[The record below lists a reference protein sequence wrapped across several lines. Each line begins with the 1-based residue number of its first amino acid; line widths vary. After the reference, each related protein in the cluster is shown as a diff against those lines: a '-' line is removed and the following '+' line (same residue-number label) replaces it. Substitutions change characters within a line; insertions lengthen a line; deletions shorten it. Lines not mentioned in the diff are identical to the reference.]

1 MTDTQLAVR
10 REQALPTMTASLEE
24 LVQAFLASQDIKP
37 ASKATY
43 SRSLKQFTSWLQET
57 GRSTRMET
65 LNRLDILAYRDSL
78 LESGKSA
85 YTVQAYLASVKQLY
99 AWLETEK
106 AYPDITRGIKPGKK
120 PRGFRKD
127 ILSLAS
133 LRAVLEGINRSTLE
147 GLRDYAILS
156 LLARTGLRTIELQR
170 ASIGDLRQEPGLEAG
185 ERVLWIQGKGRD
197 SKDDFVLLTE
207 AAVKPIT
214 DYLKARG
221 KTQDTEPLFSSCSD
235 RNNGQGLTTRSLSR
249 IVKQALRLA
258 GLDSERLTAHSMR
271 HTAIS
276 LAVVGGASLQQVQAM
291 ARHSDP
297 KTTMTYFHNLSR
309 LQSGA
314 ERYIQL

>member
-1 MTDTQLAVR
+1 MTDTQLAR
-10 REQALPTMTASLEE
+10 REQALPIMAASLEE
-24 LVQAFLASQDIKP
+24 LIQAFLDSQDIK
-37 ASKATY
+37 AGSKATY
-43 SRSLKQFTSWLQET
+43 GRSLKQFTSWLQET
-57 GRSTRMET
+57 GRAARMET
-65 LNRLDILAYRDSL
+65 LTRLDILAYRDRL

-85 YTVQAYLASVKQLY
+85 YTIQAYLASVRQLY

-106 AYPDITRGIKPGKK
+106 AYPDITRGIKAGKK

-127 ILSLAS
+127 ILSQAS

-147 GLRDYAILS
+147 GLRDYAIVS
-156 LLARTGLRTIELQR
+156 LLARTGLRTIEVIR
-170 ASIGDLRQEPGLEAG
+170 ASMGDLRQEAGLEAG

-207 AAVKPIT
+207 AAVKPILE
-214 DYLKARG
+214 YLKARG
-221 KTQDTEPLFSSCSD
+221 SAGDSEPLFSSCSD
-235 RNNGQGLTTRSLSR
+235 RNKGQALTTRSVSR
-249 IVKQALRLA
+249 IVKQALREA

-291 ARHSDP
+291 ARHTDP
-297 KTTMTYFHNLSR
+297 KTTMTYFHNLDR
-309 LQSGA
+309 LTSGA

>member
-1 MTDTQLAVR
+1 MTDTQLAR
-10 REQALPTMTASLEE
+10 REQALPVMAASLEE
-24 LVQAFLASQDIKP
+24 LIQAFLDSQDIKP

-43 SRSLKQFTSWLQET
+43 SRSLKQFTAWLQQT

-78 LESGKSA
+78 LEAGKSA
-85 YTVQAYLASVKQLY
+85 YTIQAYLASVKQLY

-127 ILSLAS
+127 ILSEDSLRKVLAS
-133 LRAVLEGINRSTLE
+133 MKQDSLE
-147 GLRDYAILS
+147 GLRDYAIVS
-156 LLARTGLRTIELQR
+156 LLARTGLRTVEVQR
-170 ASIGDLRQEPGLEAG
+170 AAIGDLRQEPGLEAS

-207 AAVKPIT
+207 AAVKPIQ
-214 DYLKARG
+214 DYLRARG
-221 KTQDTEPLFSSCSD
+221 KTQDTEPLFCSCSD
-235 RNNGQGLTTRSLSR
+235 RNKGQALTTRSLSR
-249 IVKQALRLA
+249 IVKQALRKA
-258 GLDSERLTAHSMR
+258 GLDSERLTAHSLR
-271 HTAIS
+271 HSAIS
-276 LAVVGGASLQQVQAM
+276 LAVAGGASLQQVQAM
-291 ARHSDP
+291 ARHTDV

-314 ERYIQL
+314 ERYIHL

>member
-1 MTDTQLAVR
+1 MTDTQLAR
-10 REQALPTMTASLEE
+10 REQALPTIAASLED
-24 LVQAFLASQDIKP
+24 LIQAFLDSQDIKQT
-37 ASKATY
+37 SKATY

-57 GRSTRMET
+57 GRAARMET
-65 LNRLDILAYRDSL
+65 LTRLDILAYRDSL

-99 AWLETEK
+99 AWLQTEK
-106 AYPDITRGIKPGKK
+106 AYPDITRGIKAGKK

-133 LRAVLEGINRSTLE
+133 LRTVLEGINKSTLE

-156 LLARTGLRTIELQR
+156 LLARTGLRTVEVVR
-170 ASIGDLRQEPGLEAG
+170 ASIGDLRQEAGLEAG

-197 SKDDFVLLTE
+197 TKDDFVLLTE
-207 AAVKPIT
+207 AAVKPIQE
-214 DYLKARG
+214 YLRARG
-221 KTQDTEPLFSSCSD
+221 TVGDTEPLFCSCSD
-235 RNNGQGLTTRSLSR
+235 RNKGQALTTRSVSR

-291 ARHSDP
+291 ARHSDT
-297 KTTMTYFHNLSR
+297 KTTLTYFHNLDR
-309 LQSGA
+309 LRSGA

>member
-1 MTDTQLAVR
+1 MTDTQLAR
-10 REQALPTMTASLEE
+10 REQALPIMAASLEE
-24 LVQAFLASQDIKP
+24 LIQAFLDSQDIK
-37 ASKATY
+37 AGSKATY
-43 SRSLKQFTSWLQET
+43 GRSLKQFTSWLQET
-57 GRSTRMET
+57 GRAARMET
-65 LNRLDILAYRDSL
+65 LTRLDILAYRDRL

-85 YTVQAYLASVKQLY
+85 YTIQAYLASVRQLY

-106 AYPDITRGIKPGKK
+106 AYPDITRGIKAGKK

-127 ILSLAS
+127 ILSQAS

-147 GLRDYAILS
+147 GLRDYAIVS
-156 LLARTGLRTIELQR
+156 LLARTGLRTIEVIR
-170 ASIGDLRQEPGLEAG
+170 ASIGDLRQEAGLEAG

-207 AAVKPIT
+207 AAVKPILE
-214 DYLKARG
+214 YLKARG
-221 KTQDTEPLFSSCSD
+221 AAGDSEPLFSSCSD
-235 RNNGQGLTTRSLSR
+235 RNKGQALTTRSVSR
-249 IVKQALRLA
+249 IVKQALREA

-291 ARHSDP
+291 ARHTDP
-297 KTTMTYFHNLSR
+297 KTTMTYFHNLDR
-309 LQSGA
+309 LTSGA

>member
-1 MTDTQLAVR
+1 MTDTQLAR
-10 REQALPTMTASLEE
+10 REQALPTMAASLEE
-24 LVQAFLASQDIKP
+24 LVQAFLDSQDIKP

-133 LRAVLEGINRSTLE
+133 LRTVLEGISRSTLE

-207 AAVKPIT
+207 AAVKPIQ
-214 DYLKARG
+214 DYLRARG
-221 KTQDTEPLFSSCSD
+221 KTQDTEPLFCSCSD
-235 RNNGQGLTTRSLSR
+235 RNKGQALTTRSVSR
-249 IVKQALRLA
+249 IVKQALRKA

>member
-1 MTDTQLAVR
+1 MTDTQLAR
-10 REQALPTMTASLEE
+10 REQALPTIAASLED
-24 LVQAFLASQDIKP
+24 LIQAFLDSQDIKQT
-37 ASKATY
+37 SKATY

-57 GRSTRMET
+57 GRAARMET
-65 LNRLDILAYRDSL
+65 LTRLDILAYRDSL

-99 AWLETEK
+99 AWLEAEK
-106 AYPDITRGIKPGKK
+106 AYPDITRGIKAGKK

-133 LRAVLEGINRSTLE
+133 LRTVLEGINKSTLE

-156 LLARTGLRTIELQR
+156 LLARTGLRTVEVVR
-170 ASIGDLRQEPGLEAG
+170 ASIGDLRQEAGLEAG

-197 SKDDFVLLTE
+197 TKDDFVLLTE
-207 AAVKPIT
+207 AAVKPIQE
-214 DYLKARG
+214 YLRARG
-221 KTQDTEPLFSSCSD
+221 TVGDTEPLFCSCSD
-235 RNNGQGLTTRSLSR
+235 RNKGQALTTRSVSR

-291 ARHSDP
+291 ARHSDT
-297 KTTMTYFHNLSR
+297 KTTLTYFHNLDR
-309 LQSGA
+309 LRSGA